1 MQHGRNFIDGQDA
14 SNYIINRKAAEVM
27 GLAPEHAVG
36 NELEM
41 WNGKGK
47 IIGITE
53 DFHNNNLK
61 FGIEPMIFMYSENVG
76 SHYFIKLGGE
86 LPIAE
91 NIRQVENVFK
101 KHNPDYPFEFVFLDE
116 VFNKEYQT
124 EAVIGKLSLS
134 FTVIAVLISCLGLFG
149 LASFNAERR
158 TKELGIRKVMGAS
171 VGNLVM
177 MLCSD
182 FTNLIIVSLFIG
194 FPVSWYLIREYLSD
208 YTFHTEINWSIYLLT
223 SIAMLIIILLS
234 VGYQSA
240 RAALSN
246 PVDSLRNE

>member
-1 MQHGRNFIDGQDA
+1 
-14 SNYIINRKAAEVM
+14 M
-27 GLAPEHAVG
+27 GLSIEDAVG

-47 IIGITE
+47 IVGITD
-53 DFHNNNLK
+53 DFHNDNLK
-61 FGIEPMIFMYSENVG
+61 FGIEPMIFMYSENNG
-76 SHYFIKLGGE
+76 SHYFIKLGSE
-86 LPIAE
+86 LPITTTLE
-91 NIRQVENVFK
+91 QIERVFK
-101 KHNPDYPFEFVFLDE
+101 KHNPDYPFEYIFLDD
-116 VFNKEYQT
+116 VFNNEYQA

-134 FTVIAVLISCLGLFG
+134 FTVIAILISCLGLFG
-149 LASFNAERR
+149 LASFTAERR

-171 VGNLVM
+171 AGNLVI

-182 FTNLIIVSLFIG
+182 FTNLVLVSLFLG

-208 YTFHTEINWSIYLLT
+208 YAFHTEINLGIYLFT
-223 SIAMLIIILLS
+223 SIVMLFIVLLS

-240 RAALSN
+240 KAAISN